1 VLLAV
6 AICAASSLTCFHA
19 YSHVTR
25 GQDARRLAWVFLTAV
40 CTGAGIWATH
50 FVAML
55 AYNPGFS
62 TGYQPELTIASLLI
76 AAVIAMVGFGI
87 AARGGGL
94 RAAAAGGAVIG
105 AGIAAM
111 HFTGMQALVVPGT
124 LVWDGDLVVSSIL
137 IGIALTSAALVAWH
151 GLERRLALWA
161 SPALLTAAI
170 CGLHFT
176 AMGAVTIVPD
186 PGTATGAELI
196 NSSTLAVAVTAVTG
210 LVMLALLA
218 MTLITSKGERE
229 ARIRNQELVDA
240 ALEGLIVADRGRVV
254 DVNSRILN
262 LTGRS
267 SDDLKGRRVFGDLLV
282 GAFGSLAANGSLEAS
297 LQTAAGLPIPVE
309 VVCRPLGGSSRANEV
324 YAVHDLTERHRL
336 NAQLELQN
344 RLLKE
349 REEDLRI
356 QNANLDTALAN
367 MMQGLAM
374 FDADE
379 RLVLANQRYAEFYD
393 LEPEHIRP
401 GTALT
406 QIVHHRIAK
415 GLYQGYTADQIL
427 RDMRERIERKCANR
441 LTTNPGNGRTLQV
454 SVAPREGGGWVVT
467 LEDVT
472 EREDLN
478 VRLTQQNKLLEK
490 REEEIKVRS
499 EQLDAALENMSQGL
513 AMFDADQ
520 RLVVCN
526 RRYAEMYGLT
536 PNQVKPGTTVRQIFQ
551 YRLANGSYQI
561 RDTEGFIDSWAK
573 DFGEVSSRMQE
584 LANGRIVKVSR
595 RRTANGG
602 RVVTH
607 DDITEREQLNARLEQ
622 QNEVLKEHE
631 RRLGTQN
638 LVLDA
643 ALNNMVQGLAMFDA
657 EERLVICNERYV
669 EMYGLSPEQAKPGT
683 SVQSIIEHRI
693 ARGEF
698 PGKTAEEHIRAMR
711 KRLGDNKT
719 ADYMTQL
726 SDGRHIAVT
735 VQPMASGGT
744 VTTHHDI
751 TVQRRS
757 EAKIEHMALHDTL
770 TGLPNRVLLN
780 ERLEQA
786 LAHVKRGEIVAVHLL
801 DLDNFKTVN
810 DTLGHAAGDK
820 LLKQVAERLR
830 ALVRETDTI
839 ARMGGDEFAIVQ
851 GEIVQP
857 GDATALAYRAIEAV
871 SKPYSIDGREMVIG
885 TSVGIAVGPTDGATA
900 DQLMR
905 NADLALYRAKGDG
918 RRTYRFFEAE
928 MDAQMQARRV
938 LEDNLR
944 KALPA
949 GEFELHYQPVFN
961 LQSDEVSGFEALI
974 RWRSGDQGLVP
985 PGMFISL
992 AEEIGFIVPLGEWAI
1007 RQACATA
1014 AGWPGNLKVAVNLS
1028 PVQFRGPGLVEVVV
1042 GALAASGLPAERLEL
1057 EITETILLDNSEETL
1072 STLYQLRALGVRIA
1086 MDDFGT
1092 GYASLSYLQCFPFDK
1107 IKIDRSFVKDIADG
1121 VGSLNI
1127 VRAVTAMATGLGMAT
1142 TAEGVETPEQL
1153 EAVRAEGCTEMQGYL
1168 FSGPLTPSEVP
1179 KFLSTWN
1186 KEKVRKARAKL
1197 QPRKAAD
1204 AA

>member
-6 AICAASSLTCFHA
+6 TICAASSLTTFHA
-19 YSHVTR
+19 YSFVTR
-25 GQDARRLAWVFLTAV
+25 GQDTRGLAWLFLTAV
-40 CTGAGIWATH
+40 CGGVGIWATH

-55 AYNPGFS
+55 AFSPGFS
-62 TGYQPELTIASLLI
+62 TGYEPALTISSLLI
-76 AAVIAMVGFGI
+76 AGAVAMAGFGI
-87 AARGGGL
+87 AARGGDL
-94 RAAAAGGAVIG
+94 NAAALGGAAIG

-124 LVWDGDLVVSSIL
+124 LLWDGDLVVSSIM
-137 IGIALTSAALVAWH
+137 IGVVLTSGALVAWH

-161 SPALLTAAI
+161 SPILLTAAI

-176 AMGAVTIVPD
+176 AMGAVTILPD
-186 PGTATGAELI
+186 PGIEAGPVLM
-196 NSSTLAVAVTAVTG
+196 NSSTLAIAVAAVTV

-218 MTLITSKGERE
+218 TTLITSKGERE
-229 ARIRNQELVDA
+229 ARVRNQELADA
-240 ALEGLIVADRGRVV
+240 ALEGLVVADRGLIV
-254 DVNSRILN
+254 DVNSRIVK
-262 LTGRS
+262 LTGRAS
-267 SDDLKGRRVFGDLLV
+267 RDLKGRLVFGDLLV
-282 GAFGSLAANGSLEAS
+282 NAFGSLAPNGSLEAS
-297 LQTAAGLPIPVE
+297 LKTAGGLLVPVE
-309 VVCRPLGGSSRANEV
+309 VVCRPLSGSSRASEV
-324 YAVHDLTERHRL
+324 YAVRDLTQLQHL
-336 NAQLELQN
+336 NAQLEQQN

-367 MMQGLAM
+367 MLQGLAM

-379 RLVLANQRYAEFYD
+379 RLVLANHRYAEFYD
-393 LEPEHIRP
+393 LGPEHIRP
-401 GTALT
+401 GTTLT
-406 QIVHHRIAK
+406 EIVHQRIAK
-415 GLYQGYTADQIL
+415 GLYRGYTADQVL
-427 RDMRERIERKCANR
+427 RHMRERIASKSANR
-441 LTTNPGNGRTLQV
+441 LTANPGNGRTLQV
-454 SVAPREGGGWVVT
+454 SVAPRYGGGWVVS

-478 VRLTQQNKLLEK
+478 VRLTRQNKLLKE
-490 REEEIKVRS
+490 REDEIKARN

-520 RLVVCN
+520 RLIVCN
-526 RRYAEMYGLT
+526 RRYAEMYGLA
-536 PNQVKPGTTVRQIFQ
+536 PEQVRPGTTVRQIFQ
-551 YRLANGSYQI
+551 YRLANGYYQI

-573 DFGEVSSRMQE
+573 DFGEVSSRIQE
-584 LANGRIVKVSR
+584 LANGSIVKVSR
-595 RRTANGG
+595 RRTASGG

-607 DDITEREQLNARLEQ
+607 DDITEREQLNTRLEQ
-622 QNEVLKEHE
+622 QNELLKEHE
-631 RRLGTQN
+631 RRLETQN

-643 ALNNMVQGLAMFDA
+643 ALNNMVQGLAMYDA
-657 EERLVICNERYV
+657 EERLVICNQRYV
-669 EMYGLSPEQAKPGT
+669 EMYGLSPEQSRPGT
-683 SVQSIIEHRI
+683 PLQRIIEHRI

-719 ADYMTQL
+719 AGYTTQL
-726 SDGRHIAVT
+726 SDGRHVAVT
-735 VQPMASGGT
+735 VQPMPAGGT
-744 VTTHHDI
+744 VTTHVDI

-820 LLKQVAERLR
+820 LLQQVADRLR
-830 ALVRETDTI
+830 DLIRETDTI

-851 GEIVQP
+851 GEIAQP

-871 SKPYSIDGREMVIG
+871 SEPYSIDGREMVIG
-885 TSVGIAVGPTDGATA
+885 TSVGIAIGPTDGKTA

-961 LQSDEVSGFEALI
+961 LASDEVSGFEALI

-985 PGMFISL
+985 PGTFISL

-1014 AGWPGNLKVAVNLS
+1014 VGWPGNLKVAVNLS
-1028 PVQFRGPGLVEVVV
+1028 PVQFRGPGLVDVVV
-1042 GALAASGLPAERLEL
+1042 SALEATGLPAERLEL
-1057 EITETILLDNSEETL
+1057 EITESILLDDSEATL

-1092 GYASLSYLQCFPFDK
+1092 GYASLSYLQSFPFDK
-1107 IKIDRSFVKDIADG
+1107 IKIDRSFVKDIAEG

-1153 EAVRAEGCTEMQGYL
+1153 EVVRAEGCTEMQGYL
-1168 FSGPLTPSEVP
+1168 FSGPMPPDEVT
-1179 KFLSTWN
+1179 KFLRTWSR
-1186 KEKVRKARAKL
+1186 EHGRETPATLPR
-1197 QPRKAAD
+1197 RKAAD